1 MKDTLKAFW
10 YNLIEI
16 TKRIGLLNYNQ
27 VNYLIEERLK
37 KLNDLVYEM
46 YDELE
51 AIEII
56 IEDHQINTSR
66 IKYEDRNAN

>member
-1 MKDTLKAFW
+1 MRDKLKAFE

-16 TKRIGLLNYNQ
+16 TKRIGHLNYTQ

-51 AIEII
+51 SIEII